1 MSFDQSHMTPET
13 FIAHWANNPLTER
26 AGAQQHFNDLC
37 ELLGVDKPRDPENY
51 CFERGAKKSGGGD
64 GWADVWKRGHF
75 GWENKKPG
83 RDLNA
88 ALKQL
93 TDYALQLDSPPLLVV
108 CDRER
113 IIIHTAFTGY
123 PDEAREIRIAEL
135 TDPGKLQLL
144 RWVFTEPEK
153 LRPEKST
160 AAITAEAAGQFSSLA
175 KAMRTR
181 GLDGQRVA
189 HFLVQC
195 LFCMFAEDEALL
207 PGNVFTEILKN
218 AGTDTDR
225 AARRIAK
232 IFTAMQ
238 QKSGGEYGD
247 HDIAW
252 FNGGL
257 FSAID
262 VPELAKSD
270 LDILHRAAA
279 DMDWRGIDPT
289 IFGTLFERGL
299 DPAARAPLGAHYTD
313 TATIGKLITPLIT
326 EPLLA
331 EWESVKVVI
340 AEGKGKKPRA
350 AWQGFLLRLNQFR
363 VLDPACGSGNFL
375 YLALKALRDVEK
387 QVSLEAQELGLPAE
401 IAMQTGPHN
410 ILGIEINEFAAELAR
425 VTVWIG
431 DIQWC
436 RRNGLEI
443 SRNPILKSLEGIE
456 HRDAL
461 ITHSLSPRGRAGEG
475 EISADAGKISEAEW
489 PVCDVIVGNPPF
501 LGGSKKRGELG
512 DACFEALAQ
521 TFPKDRVPPG
531 ADLVCYWFD
540 KARNHIEQGKAKAA
554 GLVATNSIRGGANQ
568 QVLTRICD
576 SGRIFNA
583 WSDEAWINEG
593 AAVRVS
599 LVCFD
604 ASSPSPSGGGV
615 GEGVS
620 SGKKEITPNPPLPEK
635 TKEFARTLRK
645 SSTDVENLL
654 WQLLRRNQ
662 LLGYGFRRQHPLGP
676 YFLDFYCHQA
686 KLAVELD
693 GGQHAESGQQAHDER
708 RSAYLAAQGVTVLR
722 FWNNEVLENTEGVLQ
737 TVFDWL
743 HGFSVSSSPELTPSP
758 TPPPEGE
765 GLEAML
771 DGKSVALIHADLT
784 AGDGLNLTQAKPIRE
799 NSGVSFQ
806 GSQKIGAFDI
816 DGELARQWLKL
827 PNPNGKPNSDVIKP
841 SWNGMDVTR
850 RPRDGWIIDFGT
862 AMSEADAA
870 LYEAP
875 FDYVIQHVKPERKS
889 NSDKIVRVNWW
900 RHGRPRPEMRA
911 TLTGLTRYMALSSV
925 TKHICWRWLDGNIL
939 PDKALI
945 VIARSDDTTFGIL
958 HSRFHELWSLR
969 MGTSLEDRPRYTPTT
984 TFETFPFPA
993 GLTPSSPSPLGG
1005 GVGEGVSLGEEE
1017 SCAAENIAQAA
1028 KALNQLRETWL
1039 NPPEWVDWV
1048 RTPEEEKAS
1057 YPLRPVPKHHPLPNP
1072 PPEGEGA
1079 IAKGDLTYASELKK
1093 RTLTNLYNARP
1104 AWLDNAHKT
1113 LDAAVALAYGWDD
1126 YTPEMSDEEIL
1137 RRLLALNLAR

>member
-1 MSFDQSHMTPET
+1 MTPEA

-37 ELLGVDKPRDPENY
+37 DLLGVDKPRDPENY

-123 PDEAREIRIAEL
+123 PDQAREICIAEL
-135 TDPGKLQLL
+135 TDPSKLQTL

-238 QKSGGEYGD
+238 QKIGGEYGD

-262 VPELAKSD
+262 VPELAESD
-270 LDILHRAAA
+270 LDILYHAAA

-313 TATIGKLITPLIT
+313 TATIAKLITPLIT

-331 EWESVKVVI
+331 EWEIVKAVI
-340 AEGKGKKPRA
+340 SKQSPLSTAPSPFGGGLGRGSAVGNSKKSRA
-350 AWQGFLLRLNQFR
+350 TWQGFLLRLNQFK

-456 HRDAL
+456 HRDAIL
-461 ITHSLSPRGRAGEG
+461 EF
-475 EISADAGKISEAEW
+475 SAVSDQPLASEAEW

-501 LGGSKKRGELG
+501 LGDKKMRGELG
-512 DACFEALAQ
+512 DDYVNRLRKLYQ
-521 TFPKDRVPPG
+521 GRVPGG
-531 ADLVCYWFD
+531 ADLVTYWFE
-540 KARNHIEQGKAKAA
+540 KSRAHIEQGKAASA
-554 GLVATNSIRGGANQ
+554 GLVATNSIRGGANRK
-568 QVLTRICD
+568 VLDRILATHPHPNPPLD
-576 SGRIFNA
+576 GEGATHLPLHGGGGEGDGGKLVIFEA
-583 WSDEAWINEG
+583 WSDEEWINQG

-599 LVCFD
+599 LVCFGNVGAAPRRD
-604 ASSPSPSGGGV
+604 AAGENRAEGGA
-615 GEGVS
+615 
-620 SGKKEITPNPPLPEK
+620 P
-635 TKEFARTLRK
+635 TKGA
-645 SSTDVENLL
+645 S
-654 WQLLRRNQ
+654 
-662 LLGYGFRRQHPLGP
+662 
-676 YFLDFYCHQA
+676 
-686 KLAVELD
+686 LD
-693 GGQHAESGQQAHDER
+693 GQ
-708 RSAYLAAQGVTVLR
+708 
-722 FWNNEVLENTEGVLQ
+722 
-737 TVFDWL
+737 
-743 HGFSVSSSPELTPSP
+743 
-758 TPPPEGE
+758 
-765 GLEAML
+765 
-771 DGKSVALIHADLT
+771 SVAAIHADLT
-784 AGDGLNLTQAKPIRE
+784 ATPLNHAGGGMDLTQARPLKE
-799 NSGVSFQ
+799 NKGVAFIGGMKKGQFDVSGVQ
-806 GSQKIGAFDI
+806 
-816 DGELARQWLKL
+816 AREWLRSGG
-827 PNPNGKPNSDVIKP
+827 NPNGRPNSDVVLP
-841 SWNGMDVTR
+841 WRNGLDVTR
-850 RPRDGWIIDFGT
+850 RPSDSWIVDFGLN
-862 AMSEADAA
+862 MPEVEAS

-875 FDYVIQHVKPERKS
+875 FQQVLEHVKPARDEVNNLLERSRWWLHARPAPDLREATK
-889 NSDKIVRVNWW
+889 NLPRFIATPRVAKYRLFDWL
-900 RHGRPRPEMRA
+900 RPP
-911 TLTGLTRYMALSSV
+911 V
-925 TKHICWRWLDGNIL
+925 ICDGQLVI
-939 PDKALI
+939 
-945 VIARSDDTTFGIL
+945 IARSDDTTFGIL

-969 MGTSLEDRPRYTPTT
+969 LGTSLEDRPRYTPTT

-1048 RTPEEEKAS
+1048 RTPEEEKAG
-1057 YPLRPVPKHHPLPNP
+1057 YPLRPV
-1072 PPEGEGA
+1072 
-1079 IAKGDLTYASELKK
+1079 AKPGHEVELKK

-1113 LDAAVALAYGWDD
+1113 LDAAVALAYGWED
-1126 YTPEMSDEEIL
+1126 YTPDMPDEEIL